1 VTLDTGTRTDGSA
14 GTEAQLR
21 EREALPR
28 LRQPVVRW
36 IEFLAFLGLV
46 VVAAVGLWLIVGS
59 DATDGSFEV
68 AEEMRFER
76 IGQAAAL
83 ITVQQLA
90 ELEDAV
96 TPSVGAPFEMAEM
109 ARFERIAE
117 AAGVPTLLS
126 DGSSSYA
133 ELQRMEQLRPDSTIH
148 LDGFDVA
155 ETMRFARIGG
165 YEPAITLDEFVEP

>member
-1 VTLDTGTRTDGSA
+1 MTLDTGLRADGSA

-28 LRQPVVRW
+28 VRQPVVRW
-36 IEFLAFLGLV
+36 IEFLAFMGLV
-46 VVAAVGLWLIVGS
+46 VVAAVGLWLIVGN
-59 DATDGSFEV
+59 DASDGSFEV

-76 IGQAAAL
+76 IGQAAAV

-90 ELEDAV
+90 GLEDAV

-133 ELQRMEQLRPDSTIH
+133 ETLRLNLLRPTSGIH
-148 LDGFDVA
+148 LDGFDLA
-155 ETMRFARIGG
+155 ETMRFHRIGG
-165 YEPAITLDEFVEP
+165 FESAITLDEFVEP